1 MPDEIRAGFCAIVG
15 LPNVGKSTLLNRI
28 LDRHLVAVS
37 AKPQT
42 TRDRILGIHTFELA
56 PPAAAGATGAAELP
70 GDPPDGPAVAPDAA
84 IAAPAGAQ
92 IAYVDTPGV
101 QDGRGPLRR
110 YMREAA
116 FAAAADADVVLLLV
130 DATDHR
136 GRLPERLA
144 EADIAELGAAVGDA
158 GRSHAIVIG
167 LNKIDRVAKLDL
179 LPVIQA
185 WGSFAPGV
193 DVVPISA
200 MTGDGVATLERAIAA
215 RLPLGPP
222 LFPAEMVTDRSPQ
235 FIAQEIIREQLY
247 HQLGKE
253 LPYACAVQIETWTQ
267 KTPRELAIGAVIVVE
282 RDSQKAIVVGR
293 GGTRIRELGIA
304 ARQAVGHAL
313 GQTVHLSLFVKVLAE
328 WSRGEA
334 ALRRLGYGA
343 GGTSKGDG
351 L

>member
-1 MPDEIRAGFCAIVG
+1 MSGALPDDTDRGHAQTDGAGEIRAGFCAIVG

-42 TRDRILGIHTFELA
+42 TRDRILGVHTLA
-56 PPAAAGATGAAELP
+56 
-70 GDPPDGPAVAPDAA
+70 D
-84 IAAPAGAQ
+84 AQ

-110 YMREAA
+110 YMRDAA
-116 FAAAADADVVLLLV
+116 LAAAADADVVLMLV
-130 DATDHR
+130 DATDRR
-136 GRLPERLA
+136 GRMPDRLA
-144 EADIAELGAAVGDA
+144 ETDTAALG
-158 GRSHAIVIG
+158 HASKAHPIVIG
-167 LNKIDRVAKLDL
+167 LNKVDRVAKLEL
-179 LPVIQA
+179 LPVIEA
-185 WGSFAPGV
+185 WAGFSPGV

-200 MTGDGVATLERAIAA
+200 LSGDGVDTLERAIAA

-253 LPYACAVQIETWTQ
+253 LPYACAVQIETWTD
-267 KTPRELAIGAVIVVE
+267 KNAKETAIGAVIVVE

-293 GGTRIRELGIA
+293 GGARIRELGIA
-304 ARQAVGHAL
+304 ARQAVGDAL
-313 GQTVHLSLFVKVLAE
+313 GKTVHLSLFVKVLTE

-334 ALRRLGYGA
+334 DLRKLGYGGREGEGA
-343 GGTSKGDG
+343 
-351 L
+351 